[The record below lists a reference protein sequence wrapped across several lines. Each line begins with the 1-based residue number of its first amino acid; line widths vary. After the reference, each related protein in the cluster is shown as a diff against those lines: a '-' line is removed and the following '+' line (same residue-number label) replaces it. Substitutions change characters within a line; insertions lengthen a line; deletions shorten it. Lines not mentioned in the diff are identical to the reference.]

1 MTLSDQEAQRDDLET
16 LPPIAP
22 TAKLSPKLLT
32 ILLVATC
39 LVPLI
44 TLSGYALFFGKA
56 KDAALDVEVVVA
68 QEAVE
73 AIGGQG
79 AMLTDVIVIRNL
91 TDYELPNLT
100 INLNGQYF
108 LYRDSPVLPAE
119 RLVFPQ
125 SIFSTKSN
133 QRWVPGRYPLTKISV
148 TARLP
153 SGRRGVKI
161 ERFD

>member
-1 MTLSDQEAQRDDLET
+1 
-16 LPPIAP
+16 
-22 TAKLSPKLLT
+22 
-32 ILLVATC
+32 
-39 LVPLI
+39 
-44 TLSGYALFFGKA
+44 
-56 KDAALDVEVVVA
+56 
-68 QEAVE
+68 
-73 AIGGQG
+73 
-79 AMLTDVIVIRNL
+79 
-91 TDYELPNLT
+91 
-100 INLNGQYF
+100 

-148 TARLP
+148 TAKLP